1 MRSRVIPGSSVT
13 MERRRPIKRLK
24 SVDLPTFGRPTI
36 AMSGNEEDME
46 SFSLPFRKIT
56 HPMMWDLNCLTL
68 IYSSI
73 DEDRKFENPAIGTN
87 CRATRAARARQ
98 CAASKA
104 EAQARQ
110 HRGSAVYG
118 AAKSGLKKTKSRYSN
133 PIVLFFG

>member
-87 CRATRAARARQ
+87 CRRPAKRD
-98 CAASKA
+98 S
-104 EAQARQ
+104 AQPQKLKRKR
-110 HRGSAVYG
+110 RGSAVY
-118 AAKSGLKKTKSRYSN
+118 AASKSAFKKTNSRYSN
-133 PIVLFFG
+133 AIVLFFGR

>member
-13 MERRRPIKRLK
+13 MERRWPIKRLK

-36 AMSGNEEDME
+36 AMSGNEDDMK

-56 HPMMWDLNCLTL
+56 HPMFWDLNCLTL

-87 CRATRAARARQ
+87 SRATAKRKRNNNAQPRRCVRSQRQ
-98 CAASKA
+98 T
-104 EAQARQ
+104 
-110 HRGSAVYG
+110 G
-118 AAKSGLKKTKSRYSN
+118 AAVIRSFCFLADEKVNICKSR
-133 PIVLFFG
+133 

>member
-13 MERRRPIKRLK
+13 MERRWLIKRLK

-36 AMSGNEEDME
+36 AMSGTEDDMK

-56 HPMMWDLNCLTL
+56 HPMFWDLNCLTL

-87 CRATRAARARQ
+87 SRRPRSASATTTRSLGDTR
-98 CAASKA
+98 
-104 EAQARQ
+104 
-110 HRGSAVYG
+110 
-118 AAKSGLKKTKSRYSN
+118 GLKDKRALQSSDRFVFWPMKR
-133 PIVLFFG
+133 

>member
-73 DEDRKFENPAIGTN
+73 DEDWKFENPAIGTN
-87 CRATRAARARQ
+87 CRAPAKRDSAQPQKLKRKRDSVEARRCTGPQ
-98 CAASKA
+98 
-104 EAQARQ
+104 
-110 HRGSAVYG
+110 
-118 AAKSGLKKTKSRYSN
+118 KSGLKKTNSRYS
-133 PIVLFFG
+133 

>member
-13 MERRRPIKRLK
+13 MERRWPIKRLK

-36 AMSGNEEDME
+36 AMSGNEDGMK

-56 HPMMWDLNCLTL
+56 HPMLWDLNCLTL

-87 CRATRAARARQ
+87 CRAAVKRKRNNAQPLSDARGFKDKPPLQ
-98 CAASKA
+98 
-104 EAQARQ
+104 
-110 HRGSAVYG
+110 
-118 AAKSGLKKTKSRYSN
+118 
-133 PIVLFFG
+133 